1 MHLFEECLDGIVF
14 AVIVSLVMLFSFS
27 FLKKRLKNKNKAKKH
42 YDSFELQVE
51 VALFVYYY
59 FEDQS
64 ADTQYHCTPSEV
76 MGGVKI
82 RIHFCDTA
90 WYGGASPWAEV

>member
-27 FLKKRLKNKNKAKKH
+27 FLKKLLKNKNKAKKH

-51 VALFVYYY
+51 VALFV
-59 FEDQS
+59 
-64 ADTQYHCTPSEV
+64 
-76 MGGVKI
+76 
-82 RIHFCDTA
+82 
-90 WYGGASPWAEV
+90 